1 MFVKTTIWISGDI
14 NVWDVHFYEFNSFDH
29 AIRSEWF
36 EYVHPTL
43 FLSFHHRVCSMGIIV
58 KKPLFLCFLI
68 CDHSYWINSRRV
80 LWFFGLDG
88 RAVVVVSSA
97 GITCDCN
104 IKFDKNKLL
113 QNYVISNKRKNKTRD
128 LKKNPQK
135 EFPTLSNVWLKHSAK
150 NIIILC
156 TTSFKIFLL
165 IW

>member
-1 MFVKTTIWISGDI
+1 MDIRRYQCMRCSFLWIQFVWSCHQVRMIWVCAS
-14 NVWDVHFYEFNSFDH
+14 NTNSFF
-29 AIRSEWF
+29 SS
-36 EYVHPTL
+36 PCL
-43 FLSFHHRVCSMGIIV
+43 FHGDNC